1 MIQQILK
8 NFNLAE
14 KEILVFK
21 KALEFGSQ
29 PASNIARITE
39 LPRNTVRSILDN
51 LVKKGLLVKT
61 NRANTQY
68 YAVEKKENI
77 IRSLKH
83 RKLTLNEEID
93 NQISLIENYG
103 DELSLRHNS
112 KSRPKI
118 TFYEGEAGLEKVYE
132 DTLSSKE
139 EIVSWA
145 SFEGMTD
152 ALPKYFD
159 TYFARR
165 AKKKINIRSIH
176 PDSKIAREK
185 TKNDL
190 KEMRTSLLIPAD
202 KYNFVPE
209 IQIYN
214 NKINISSWK
223 EKIAIIIESAEIAQA
238 MKTIFE
244 LSWIGAESLKNA
256 KKK

>member
-1 MIQQILK
+1 MIHEILK

-21 KALEFGSQ
+21 KVLEFGSQ

-68 YAVEKKENI
+68 YSVEKKENI
-77 IRSLKH
+77 IRALKH
-83 RKLTLNEEID
+83 KKIRLNEDID
-93 NQISLIENYG
+93 NQINLIENFG
-103 DELSLRHNS
+103 DELTFRHNS

-118 TFYEGEAGLEKVYE
+118 TFYEGQAGLEKVYE
-132 DTLSSKE
+132 DTLQSKE
-139 EIVSWA
+139 EILSWA
-145 SFEGMTD
+145 SFDSMDET
-152 ALPKYFD
+152 LPKYFN

-165 AKKKINIRSIH
+165 AKKKISIRSIH
-176 PDSKIAREK
+176 PDTERAREH
-185 TKNDL
+185 TKRDN
-190 KEMRTSLLIPAD
+190 KEMRTSMLVPKD

-209 IQIYN
+209 IQVYN
-214 NKINISSWK
+214 NKVNISSWK
-223 EKIAIIIESAEIAQA
+223 EKIGIIIESNEIADA
-238 MKTIFE
+238 LKKIFE
-244 LSWIGAESLKNA
+244 LSWIGAESIKKT